1 VHASGQKHTTKLLHL
16 IGNDILEIG
25 CGRGESVPYVITKNP
40 KQYVGVDFSKTALE
54 PAQQTYHT
62 STTTFVQADMNKKMP
77 FPDAVFD
84 EIFSIYGLG
93 WSRDIL
99 KTLSEIYRLLKPGGR
114 FTFSWDHYLARC
126 VEEKNGD
133 IILARS
139 YLTPQ
144 PTIRYNWNQSGH
156 NIRTFQAPPSVWF
169 NLLRAAGFSI
179 SAFEEVGFTTTA
191 PTRHSFSTT
200 YSTTRA
206 ALVPFTVIMQ
216 GTKLTL

>member
-1 VHASGQKHTTKLLHL
+1 
-16 IGNDILEIG
+16 
-25 CGRGESVPYVITKNP
+25 
-40 KQYVGVDFSKTALE
+40 
-54 PAQQTYHT
+54 
-62 STTTFVQADMNKKMP
+62 MNKKMP
-77 FPDAVFD
+77 FPDKMFE

-93 WSRDIL
+93 WSRNIP
-99 KTLSEIYRLLKPGGR
+99 KTLSEINRLLTPGGR

-133 IILARS
+133 LILARS
-139 YLTPQ
+139 YLTPE

-179 SAFEEVGFTTTA
+179 SAFEEMGFTTTV

-200 YSTTRA
+200 YSPSRA
-206 ALVPFTVIMQ
+206 ALVPFTFIMQ
-216 GTKLTL
+216 GAKS